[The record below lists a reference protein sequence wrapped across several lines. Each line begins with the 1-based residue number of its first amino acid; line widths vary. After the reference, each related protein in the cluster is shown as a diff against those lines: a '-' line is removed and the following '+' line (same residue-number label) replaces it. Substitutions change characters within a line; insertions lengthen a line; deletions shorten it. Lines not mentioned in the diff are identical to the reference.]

1 MPLVAGLMEAKPLLG
16 AWLAALKQPQLTFAS
31 PRDEAAFVLFV
42 SNNTRL
48 SAARVR
54 CVMVLVWGVSL
65 LQLGDN
71 FCRSPLARRVGT
83 ARARCSAR
91 RPRTPCLRFP
101 AVHRMRRSAPATEE
115 TTTEAGACA
124 AQEPAPPAAV
134 CDPVR
139 GIRRIHVHTPAR
151 GLVPVARQPGLSQ
164 VCGAARLRQRPRLRL
179 EPVCGVSG
187 HARRGVV
194 SERAAPL
201 LPASAVDGGCRSAG
215 TRCSTCTQD
224 SHTHWRC

>member
-1 MPLVAGLMEAKPLLG
+1 MPLVAGLTEAKPLLG

-91 RPRTPCLRFP
+91 RTSLRGPASAGLVLRCARLPAAVRGPHACASLLCPARNAVPPRQRRRRLNRV
-101 AVHRMRRSAPATEE
+101 AAMRRSPLHLLRFAILCVAYVVSMYIHCARPGSCRAPARAQSGVRRG
-115 TTTEAGACA
+115 EAA
-124 AQEPAPPAAV
+124 PAPEAA
-134 CDPVR
+134 
-139 GIRRIHVHTPAR
+139 
-151 GLVPVARQPGLSQ
+151 PGT
-164 VCGAARLRQRPRLRL
+164 R
-179 EPVCGVSG
+179 
-187 HARRGVV
+187 ARRF
-194 SERAAPL
+194 RPCAP
-201 LPASAVDGGCRSAG
+201 
-215 TRCSTCTQD
+215 RCCE
-224 SHTHWRC
+224 

>member
-139 GIRRIHVHTPAR
+139 GIRRIHVHTPAS
-151 GLVPVARQPGLSQ
+151 GLVPVARQPGLTQ
-164 VCGAARLRQRPRLRL
+164 VCGTARLRQRPRLHWNPLRRL
-179 EPVCGVSG
+179 RPCAPRCVGD
-187 HARRGVV
+187 
-194 SERAAPL
+194 RAAPL
-201 LPASAVDGGCRSAG
+201 LPAYAVDGGYCERRRALQARSGVRAG
-215 TRCSTCTQD
+215 A
-224 SHTHWRC
+224 